1 MAFDFALLIA
11 IAGAVVWFFTK
22 GPAKLVSFTVMCFE
36 DKVNLLNITCAMG
49 AFTLKLLSKAS
60 EIASLITPIVIMI
73 SAVVVLLYNVAK
85 FVKLNKDGEE

>member
-11 IAGAVVWFFTK
+11 IAGAVVWFFIK
-22 GPAKLVSFTVMCFE
+22 GPAKLVSFTLMCFE

-60 EIASLITPIVIMI
+60 EIASLITPIVILI